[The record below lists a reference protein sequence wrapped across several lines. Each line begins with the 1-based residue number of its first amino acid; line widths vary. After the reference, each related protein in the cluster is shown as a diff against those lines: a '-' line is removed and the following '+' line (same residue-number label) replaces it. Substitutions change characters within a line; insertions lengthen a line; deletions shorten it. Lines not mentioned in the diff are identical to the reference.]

1 MIDYKKEAEEL
12 YKEIIGKIKYKPM
25 VYKSIDGFKILSKGQ
40 LLDRKF
46 AIISRYGDYPAAY
59 VSMKETEKSISTHY
73 EVDYDIDVHGRD
85 IWYNNMGA
93 YWDKS
98 DNDYYISWR
107 YVCRGDFCGC
117 NLHHKDNDKKWTTE
131 EIIKDVIY
139 VILQLNDC
147 EWIDVSEPKYAYRLK
162 SE

>member
-1 MIDYKKEAEEL
+1 MIDYRKEAEEL

-25 VYKSIDGFKILSKGQ
+25 VYKSTDDFEILSKGQ
-40 LLDRKF
+40 ILDRKF

-59 VSMKETEKSISTHY
+59 VSTKEIEKSISTHY
-73 EVDYDIDVHGRD
+73 EVDYDIDVHGGNTY
-85 IWYNNMGA
+85 IVSA

-98 DNDYYISWR
+98 DNDYYIGWN
-107 YVCRGDFCGC
+107 YTGDGDFLGC
-117 NLHHKDNDKKWTTE
+117 YFYHKDNEKKWTTE

-147 EWIDVSEPKYAYRLK
+147 EWVDVSEPKYAYRLK